1 MKHKQTSLSKSRH
14 YSILYLMMVPGLLYL
29 LINNYLPMVGIF
41 IAFKK
46 LDYSAGIFKSPW
58 VGLRNFKFL
67 FATSDIW
74 IIIRN
79 TVVYNIVFII
89 LETVLGI
96 WVAIMLADLANQRLA
111 RLAQVTIILPELLSL
126 VICSYI
132 VFAFL
137 SQENGIMNNTILP
150 ALGLRPIGWYNE
162 KGPWPVILT
171 IVYLWLNIGS
181 QAIIYLASIVGIN
194 KELYETADLDGA
206 SRFQKIIYITV
217 PCIKPTIVTL
227 LLLSVGS
234 MFYSSFGLFYLIPHN
249 SGMLFDVTATLD
261 TYVYNALMHKNNV
274 GMASAA
280 GLFQS
285 VVGFILVLTAN
296 KITSRLDPDNALF

>member
-1 MKHKQTSLSKSRH
+1 
-14 YSILYLMMVPGLLYL
+14 MMVPGLLYL

>member
-181 QAIIYLASIVGIN
+181 QAIIYLALKRV
-194 KELYETADLDGA
+194 D
-206 SRFQKIIYITV
+206 
-217 PCIKPTIVTL
+217 
-227 LLLSVGS
+227 
-234 MFYSSFGLFYLIPHN
+234 
-249 SGMLFDVTATLD
+249 
-261 TYVYNALMHKNNV
+261 
-274 GMASAA
+274 
-280 GLFQS
+280 
-285 VVGFILVLTAN
+285 
-296 KITSRLDPDNALF
+296 

>member
-1 MKHKQTSLSKSRH
+1 MKHKQSSLSKSRH
-14 YSILYLMMVPGLLYL
+14 YFILYLMMVPGLLYL

-46 LDYSAGIFKSPW
+46 LDYSVGIFKSPW

-96 WVAIMLADLANQRLA
+96 WVAIMLADLASQRLA
-111 RLAQVTIILPELLSL
+111 RVAQVTIILPELLSL

-150 ALGLRPIGWYNE
+150 ALGIKPIGWYNE

-171 IVYLWLNIGS
+171 LVYLWLNIGS
-181 QAIIYLASIVGIN
+181 QSIIYLASIVGIN
-194 KELYETADLDGA
+194 KELYESADLDGA
-206 SRFQKIIYITV
+206 NRFQKIIYITV

>member
-96 WVAIMLADLANQRLA
+96 WVAIMLADLANQHLA

-206 SRFQKIIYITV
+206 SRFQKVIYITV

>member
-285 VVGFILVLTAN
+285 VVGFILVLVAN

>member
-1 MKHKQTSLSKSRH
+1 
-14 YSILYLMMVPGLLYL
+14 MMVPGLLYL

-96 WVAIMLADLANQRLA
+96 WVAIMLADLANQHLA

-206 SRFQKIIYITV
+206 SRFQKVIYITV

>member
-1 MKHKQTSLSKSRH
+1 MKQRQSSLSKSRH
-14 YSILYLMMVPGLLYL
+14 YFILYLMMVPGLLYL

-79 TVVYNIVFII
+79 TVVYNIAFII
-89 LETVLGI
+89 LETGLGI
-96 WVAIMLADLANQRLA
+96 WVAIMLADMASQRLA
-111 RLAQVTIILPELLSL
+111 RLAQVTIILPELLSM

-150 ALGLRPIGWYNE
+150 ALGMKPIAWYNE
-162 KGPWPVILT
+162 KGPWPVILS

-194 KELYETADLDGA
+194 KELYESADLDGA
-206 SRFQKIIYITV
+206 SRFQKVIYITI
-217 PCIKPTIVTL
+217 PCIRPTIVTL

-249 SGMLFDVTATLD
+249 SGMLFNVTATLD

-285 VVGFILVLTAN
+285 VVGFILILVAN
-296 KITSRLDPDNALF
+296 KITSKLDPDNALF